1 VGEWIAFGLCGKRST
16 GGRDVS
22 DMSVESEI

>member
-1 VGEWIAFGLCGKRST
+1 MGEWVAFGLCGKRST